1 MLSYKRYDLGLKN
14 RILSYLKIDEKEETI
29 DLRDTKEFI
38 KEMNQ
43 FNRISRWKNWNK
55 KEKKNPEKLS
65 VTYKGKDLKILLS
78 QEENHLHNNSD
89 ES

>member
-1 MLSYKRYDLGLKN
+1 M
-14 RILSYLKIDEKEETI
+14 

-55 KEKKNPEKLS
+55 KEKKTPEKLS

-78 QEENHLHNNSD
+78 QEENNCLNNSD
-89 ES
+89 ESES